1 MSEQHKKPPHPFT
14 LAFDPEAFE
23 AGLRGLARRAPFEFP
38 RTAVPTH
45 FKHSSVLICF
55 WRGAAGLHVLLTKRA
70 ASLRGHPGQ
79 MSFPGGRLEEGETWT
94 EAALRETEE
103 EVGLSRDRVEVL
115 GRLDDAW
122 SGAGHLIVPIVGWLD
137 RPCLGKRRRS
147 TAYRRTCSS
156 KRSNM
161 LSDSKL
167 PTALDDYKTSSPTWT
182 KEGGSQK
189 ARELRPEIPR
199 QSGLEGPTTRPG
211 HLGPSRPKDEALLR
225 IQNGVGSGSG
235 IRAGLAV

>member
-1 MSEQHKKPPHPFT
+1 LSEQHKKPPHPFT
-14 LAFDPEAFE
+14 IAFDPKAFE

-45 FKHSSVLICF
+45 FKHSSVLVCF
-55 WRGAAGLHVLLTKRA
+55 WRGAEDLHVLLTKRA

-79 MSFPGGRLEEGETWT
+79 MSFPGGQLEEGETWT

-137 RPCLGKRRRS
+137 RPPALVANPSEVETIHTPNVSGFFADDAYSLESRHFEGTRYENPTLHWEEAEVYGLSADLLIETIQYALGFEAPHGPGRLRNLKS
-147 TAYRRTCSS
+147 YL
-156 KRSNM
+156 N
-161 LSDSKL
+161 
-167 PTALDDYKTSSPTWT
+167 
-182 KEGGSQK
+182 KEG
-189 ARELRPEIPR
+189 RLI
-199 QSGLEGPTTRPG
+199 EG
-211 HLGPSRPKDEALLR
+211 A
-225 IQNGVGSGSG
+225 
-235 IRAGLAV
+235 